1 MKSTPKWLLIPPVVA
16 LLLVLGP
23 MAMQQNDAKDGKQP
37 ASTAVADAAPRTA
50 LPNEATPPRGG
61 KTTGLVPRTPD
72 MWQVGTTL
80 IGVILLGVGGMLALK
95 KLRGGATPSSRTP
108 VASLRQ
114 TLRLSTKQAVHAIEF
129 DDRVLLIGES
139 DKGLTLLDQG
149 RLPESVADEV
159 EVTSRAAALAAAHAA
174 ATDDEGAVP
183 KNLVIPR
190 PATPP
195 ARRAPTPPS
204 TQPAGKAMPGLNDFR
219 ALLQKAG
226 R

>member
-114 TLRLSTKQAVHAIEF
+114 TLRLLAPDGVLIFSTNHRAF
-129 DDRVLLIGES
+129 RLDR
-139 DKGLTLLDQG
+139 D
-149 RLPESVADEV
+149 
-159 EVTSRAAALAAAHAA
+159 ALADLRIEDWSRRTLPPDFARQ
-174 ATDDEGAVP
+174 P
-183 KNLVIPR
+183 KIHHCWR
-190 PATPP
+190 I
-195 ARRAPTPPS
+195 ARR
-204 TQPAGKAMPGLNDFR
+204 
-219 ALLQKAG
+219 
-226 R
+226 

>member
-23 MAMQQNDAKDGKQP
+23 MAMQQDQAKGGSADP
-37 ASTAVADAAPRTA
+37 APAQQATARPAEDAAPRA
-50 LPNEATPPRGG
+50 SRSG
-61 KTTGLVPRTPD
+61 GLVPRTPD
-72 MWQVGTTL
+72 MWQVGSTMV
-80 IGVILLGVGGMLALK
+80 GVILLGVGGMLALK
-95 KLRGGATPSSRTP
+95 KLRGGAAPSSRTP

-139 DKGLTLLDQG
+139 DKGLTLLDHG
-149 RLPESVADEV
+149 RLPESIADEV
-159 EVTSRAAALAAAHAA
+159 EVTSRAAALAAQDE
-174 ATDDEGAVP
+174 DDGAVP

-195 ARRAPTPPS
+195 ARRPVTPPA
-204 TQPAGKAMPGLNDFR
+204 TQPAPKQVPGLNDFR